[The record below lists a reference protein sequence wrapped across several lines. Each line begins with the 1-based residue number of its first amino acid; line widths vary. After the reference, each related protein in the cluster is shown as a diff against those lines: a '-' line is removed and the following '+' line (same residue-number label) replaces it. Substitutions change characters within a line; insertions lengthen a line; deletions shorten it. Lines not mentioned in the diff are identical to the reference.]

1 MNNVPGDGTRAADYL
16 QRQRYLLLQD
26 FCRPLKSALTAL
38 KRGNGADSSG
48 LRRLGGA
55 RVQGRCYERSAY
67 GYWLQFEDAGVGLT
81 VHLVHLGLGLVSCL
95 LLSILSDLVP

>member
-55 RVQGRCYERSAY
+55 REQGQCYERSAY
-67 GYWLQFEDAGVGLT
+67 GYWLQFEDAGVGLYGT
-81 VHLVHLGLGLVSCL
+81 SSSSRIRSRQLPAAEHSF
-95 LLSILSDLVP
+95 